1 MKSNSRNYF
10 QFHYFKLFVI
20 GKILCLNAIAKQI
33 FQSALK
39 TYRHG
44 FHDFVHGS
52 RSVYVNK
59 VKDSPECVPVV
70 DTEWGGLAGL
80 SLFGDLFHFHV
91 HLILDVVQLSGQ
103 DIVDGFTLLCVSS
116 GVLLIQSV
124 VQLHILSP
132 VARYIFNWRYVFSS
146 VVEVDLDLQ

>member
-10 QFHYFKLFVI
+10 QSLYFKLFDI
-20 GKILCLNAIAKQI
+20 DKIFCLNAIVKQI
-33 FQSALK
+33 FQSALG

-44 FHDFVHGS
+44 FRDVVHGS

-59 VKDSPECVPVV
+59 VKDPSECVPVV
-70 DTEWGGLAGL
+70 DAEWGGPAGL
-80 SLFGDLFHFHV
+80 SFLGDLFHFHV

-103 DIVDGFTLLCVSS
+103 CLVDGFTLLCVSS

-124 VQLHILSP
+124 VQLQILSP
-132 VARYIFNWRYVFSS
+132 VARYIFDWRYVVSAE
-146 VVEVDLDLQ
+146 VEVDLDLQ